1 MYWKKTNTFQNENLF
16 ICIFH
21 KKNWAIK
28 FPKCCIQHHWKYRS
42 YLIWPIFCL
51 QFNSNRHEPL
61 KKTIFYV
68 KLTIWKI
75 FLSSNICSIKGSN
88 VRSEWRGNQNLKKI
102 GKTSNFNPTL
112 HRIKNV
118 AVDMGGGHYGH
129 PLENDTRG
137 HFCGK
142 IDL

>member
-1 MYWKKTNTFQNENLF
+1 MYWKKTNTFKNVYLF

-75 FLSSNICSIKGSN
+75 FVSRAPLWDLNEI
-88 VRSEWRGNQNLKKI
+88 KKI